1 MKKILMALL
10 LVLFVSNSFAW
21 AYDIDLTRDGQ
32 YQKKVMEMGFGI
44 LNANRIDK
52 RVVFRFEKNKQ
63 VNAMAYT
70 DKSVVVLSGFLPY
83 MEDDSELAG
92 ILSHEIAHA
101 VDCYGGFWRIMAMT
115 WSPKKYEIKADKKAV
130 DYMVN
135 AGYDPVALI
144 IILNKSA
151 GQDNSDVGATHP
163 LTSKRLAYIYEYI
176 YQKYPAYL
184 ADNQYKTNLYYQ
196 NFLLTSRKDR
206 EKIRDKNLINV
217 SNKTKK
223 SS

>member
-1 MKKILMALL
+1 MKKIIVLL
-10 LVLFVSNSFAW
+10 LVLFVSNSVAW
-21 AYDIDLTRDGQ
+21 SYDIDLTRDGQ

-52 RVVFRFEKNKQ
+52 RVVFRFQKNKEP
-63 VNAMAYT
+63 NAQAFGT
-70 DKSVVVLSGFLPY
+70 DKSVIIYSGLMPY
-83 MEDDSELAG
+83 MDDDSEIAG
-92 ILSHEIAHA
+92 ILSHEIAHEI
-101 VDCYGGFWRIMAMT
+101 DYHQGFWRAIAMEF
-115 WSPKKYEIKADKKAV
+115 SPKKYEEKADKKAV
-130 DYMVN
+130 DYMAN

-144 IILNKSA
+144 IVLNKVS
-151 GQDNSDVGATHP
+151 GQLNNDIGSTHP

-206 EKIRDKNLINV
+206 EKIKNRNLINV
-217 SNKTKK
+217 SNKRQK
-223 SS
+223 S

>member
-1 MKKILMALL
+1 MKKIIVLL
-10 LVLFVSNSFAW
+10 LVLFVSNSVAW
-21 AYDIDLTRDGQ
+21 SYDIDLTRDGQ

-52 RVVFRFEKNKQ
+52 RFIFRYEKDKQ
-63 VNAMAYT
+63 PNAYACGP
-70 DKSVVVLSGFLPY
+70 DKSAVILSGLMPY
-83 MEDDSELAG
+83 MDDDSEIAG
-92 ILSHEIAHA
+92 ILCHEISHNIDWYQG
-101 VDCYGGFWRIMAMT
+101 VWRIIAMKWT
-115 WSPKKYEIKADKKAV
+115 PKKYEEKADKKAV

-144 IILNKSA
+144 VVLNKVG
-151 GQDNSDVGATHP
+151 GQTNRDWFWETHP

-206 EKIRDKNLINV
+206 EKIKNRNLINV
-217 SNKTKK
+217 SNKTQKN
-223 SS
+223 